1 MNSIEQ
7 KNLKLAFGAALA
19 SLSLKL
25 GFFAGAE
32 APKPKSTKEKLP
44 SCCGFCGRLYE

>member
-32 APKPKSTKEKLP
+32 APKPKINKGEATLLLRLLWP
-44 SCCGFCGRLYE
+44 SL